1 MALGP
6 LEYLVVGCEENRFTN
21 QILPELRAAWEKGI
35 IRIVDLFLFSKNESG
50 NIATLRLSDLSGE
63 KANHPVLLT
72 DDLLSLLIPD
82 DIEQLARAILNN
94 RSVVILL
101 FEHPWTI
108 DLKKAIKHASGIFM
122 AEGKVTPGVLQKL
135 EGAFP
140 AGPQPAGKAKAA
152 GGVAD
157 NTDPDVLRQLKQLGA
172 LRDSKVI
179 TEAEYESAKM
189 ALLDS

>member
-50 NIATLRLSDLSGE
+50 SITALQLNDLGGE
-63 KANHPVLLT
+63 KADHLALLT
-72 DDLLSLLIPD
+72 DDLLSLLTPG
-82 DIEQLARAILNN
+82 DIEQLARAMHNN
-94 RSVVILL
+94 RSVAILL
-101 FEHPWTI
+101 FEHPRAV

-122 AEGKVTPGVLQKL
+122 AEGLVISGVLQKL
-135 EGAFP
+135 EEAFQGTP
-140 AGPQPAGKAKAA
+140 AGQEQAES
-152 GGVAD
+152 
-157 NTDPDVLRQLKQLGA
+157 DVLRQLKQLGA

-179 TEAEYESAKM
+179 TEAEYESAKREI
-189 ALLDS
+189 LGD

>member
-1 MALGP
+1 MAPGS
-6 LEYLVVGCEENRFTN
+6 LEYLVVGCEEDRFTS

-35 IRIVDLFLFSKNESG
+35 IRIIDLFLLSKNESG
-50 NIATLRLSDLSGE
+50 TIATLRLSDLSGE
-63 KANHPVLLT
+63 KANHPALLT

-82 DIEQLARAILNN
+82 DSEQLARAILNN

-108 DLKKAIKHASGIFM
+108 DLKKAIKHTSGIFM
-122 AEGKVTPGVLQKL
+122 AEGKVTPGVLRKL
-135 EGAFP
+135 EEAFP
-140 AGPQPAGKAKAA
+140 AGPQPAGKDKAA
-152 GGVAD
+152 GGVAVT
-157 NTDPDVLRQLKQLGA
+157 TDPDVLRQLKQLGA

-189 ALLDS
+189 ALLDG